1 MELSLE
7 LNHFL
12 HNKFSLPNVEK
23 TNLYEYKRCKVDYS
37 QSKYFGNIF
46 YDLIFYDSNKSIELE
61 YLLTL

>member
-23 TNLYEYKRCKVDYS
+23 TNLYEYKRSKADYGY
-37 QSKYFGNIF
+37 SKYFGNI
-46 YDLIFYDSNKSIELE
+46 YYEL
-61 YLLTL
+61 LLYSCDNNFELT